1 MSLWNDEIGYKYKM
15 SNIQAAL
22 GLAQLERINDLVDKK
37 RKIFSWYKE
46 RLETIDGLQLNVE
59 KPGCK
64 NIFWMTTI
72 VLQKDFGISRDE
84 IIKKLKEW
92 NVDSRPVFYPL
103 SSLPMFDDVNNIH
116 AQNLSSNGI
125 SLPSGHNLQEDDINY
140 VCEVLKYILKSGGNG

>member
-1 MSLWNDEIGYKYKM
+1 MYEKVSKLGDHGRSKTKTLWNDEIGYKYKM

-22 GLAQLERINDLVDKK
+22 GLAQLGRINDLVDKK

-72 VLQKDFGISRDE
+72 VLQKDFGISRAE
-84 IIKKLKEW
+84 GME
-92 NVDSRPVFYPL
+92 R
-103 SSLPMFDDVNNIH
+103 
-116 AQNLSSNGI
+116 
-125 SLPSGHNLQEDDINY
+125 
-140 VCEVLKYILKSGGNG
+140 